1 MRFWAAPT
9 TSLYRD
15 MKTMSNSF
23 ETADGSLGAAS
34 QATLLARQ
42 DAGAPKVKVGLLWHS
57 TNSGNLGIGALTV
70 ANMAIMRDVA
80 TSLGLALDFT
90 VVGMRDGEISH
101 VSADQAKVF
110 VVNTASLFRPDGCWA
125 VIGAQDCLV
134 DIGAGDSF
142 ADIYGAKRFFFL
154 WWTKMLAIIR
164 GRPLLLSPQTIG
176 PFTRFGYKGLAK
188 LALEKARTVVARD
201 DQSLKALQA
210 LAPRAH
216 GVQSVDVA
224 FALPYQDRSGQRGG
238 ARLRVGVN
246 VSGLL
251 FTEAETGS
259 NRFGLSV
266 DYAQLMRRF
275 ISDLCGQGAEVH
287 LVSHVVSRTM
297 PEDDD
302 GRLAERLHAEFPQT
316 LVVPTFSSP
325 SEAKSYISSLDF
337 LVAGRM
343 HACIAAFSS
352 GVPVVPVAYSRKF
365 SGLFGMLDY
374 RWLLPVTGLDEAEA
388 LAFLH
393 NGVENRAAL
402 AADEAR
408 GMTKVSALLDA
419 YRSELSGLLSSIA
432 VTS

>member
-1 MRFWAAPT
+1 
-9 TSLYRD
+9 
-15 MKTMSNSF
+15 MKTMGNSF
-23 ETADGSLGAAS
+23 ETAQGGPRTAGKVVPSARADAPAS
-34 QATLLARQ
+34 
-42 DAGAPKVKVGLLWHS
+42 KFKVGLLWHS
-57 TNSGNLGIGALTV
+57 TNSGNLGVGALTV
-70 ANMAIMRDVA
+70 ANMAIARDVA
-80 TSLGLALDFT
+80 AALGLELDFT
-90 VVGMRDGEISH
+90 VIGMRDGETSY

-125 VIGAQDCLV
+125 VIGDQDCLL

-142 ADIYGAKRFFFL
+142 ADIYGPRRFFFL
-154 WWTKMLAIIR
+154 WWTKMLAIAR
-164 GRPLLLSPQTIG
+164 GRPLILSPQTIG
-176 PFTRFGYKGLAK
+176 PFTRFGYKGMAK
-188 LALEKARTVVARD
+188 LALEKSRTVVARD
-201 DQSLKALQA
+201 DQSLRALQA

-216 GVQSVDVA
+216 AVLSVDVA
-224 FALPYQDRSGQRGG
+224 FALPYQDRSNERGG
-238 ARLRVGVN
+238 ARLKVGVN

-251 FTEAETGS
+251 FAEAETGN

-275 ISDLCGQGAEVH
+275 ISDLCEQGAEVH

-316 LVVPTFSSP
+316 LVVPTFASP

-374 RWLLPVTGLDEAEA
+374 KWLLPVTGLDEAAA

-393 NGVENRAAL
+393 DGIQNRAAL

-408 GMTKVSALLDA
+408 GMTNVSALLDA
-419 YRSELSGLLSSIA
+419 YRRELSSLLSSA
-432 VTS
+432 AAKL